1 MVRTIV
7 TDRGDA
13 GRRLDLVLM
22 RHLAGV
28 EGATRSRVQ
37 RWIVDGQV
45 SVNGR
50 IVRRV
55 SSRPAIDAAIAVA
68 LPPPAAPRRLAI
80 SDVALD
86 VLYEDEHF
94 IAVNKPP
101 GLVAHPTHAHAD
113 GTLLNALAGLAR
125 TWPAGQRPSL
135 LNRLDKLTSGVVL
148 VARTAAVHAALQ
160 RALASSAAEKDYLAI
175 VYGRPP
181 ARGSITLRLQRDTV
195 DRRRVVASET
205 AGAPSTT
212 RFERLETT
220 RIGTGVWLSLVRCR
234 LVTGRTHQIRVH
246 LAARGWPIAGD
257 PVYGEPRWEKVED
270 DDLRNALRTFPRQAL
285 HAWRIALP
293 HPFGGHRK
301 AIEAPLPQELAALAE
316 RFYGSRVL
324 RFAGSGNRRT
334 VEP

>member
-13 GRRLDLVLM
+13 GRRLDLVLT

-37 RWIVDGQV
+37 RWIADGQV
-45 SVNGR
+45 SVDGR
-50 IVRRV
+50 VVRRV
-55 SSRPAIDAAIAVA
+55 SARPGIAAAIAIA
-68 LPPPAAPRRLAI
+68 LPAPAPPRTLAV
-80 SDVALD
+80 SDTPLD
-86 VLYEDEHF
+86 LLYEDEHF

-101 GLVAHPTHAHAD
+101 GIVAHPTHAHAT

-148 VARTAAVHAALQ
+148 VARSAPVHAALQ
-160 RALASSAAEKDYLAI
+160 RALASRAAEKDYLAI

-181 ARGSITLRLQRDTV
+181 LRGTITLRLQRDSL
-195 DRRRVVASET
+195 DRRRVVASPT

-212 RFERLETT
+212 RFERLRAV
-220 RIGTGVWLSLVRCR
+220 RIARGLSLSLVRCR

-246 LAARGWPIAGD
+246 LAASGWPIVGD
-257 PVYGEPRWEKVED
+257 PVYGEPRWERVED
-270 DDLRNALRTFPRQAL
+270 EELRNALRAFPRQAL
-285 HAWRIALP
+285 HAWQIAFP
-293 HPFGGHRK
+293 HPFGGHPVS
-301 AIEAPLPQELAALAE
+301 IEAPPPNDFSALQQRLQQAP
-316 RFYGSRVL
+316 
-324 RFAGSGNRRT
+324 NRRT
-334 VEP
+334 